1 MARPIQVDNLSA
13 AINNELKLYS
23 SEVVAGMKKANDK
36 CMKEFV
42 EDTKRDAPRGRRQK
56 YYKNI
61 TSKTTLDTPNRKVN
75 TWYVKDPEYRLTHLI
90 KNGHVTRKGGRTKK
104 NDFIDK
110 NYEKL
115 EKDFEKEVKEVI
127 QNGH

>member
-90 KNGHVTRKGGRTKK
+90 KNGHATRKGGRTKK

>member
-1 MARPIQVDNLSA
+1 MGKLIHFDRLSEE
-13 AINNELKLYS
+13 INNELKLYS
-23 SEVVAGMKKANDK
+23 SEIVVGMKKANDK

-42 EDTKRDAPRGRRQK
+42 EDTKRDAPRGHRQK

-75 TWYVKDPEYRLTHLI
+75 IWYVKDPEYRLTHLI
-90 KNGHVTRKGGRTKK
+90 KNGHVTRKGNRTKK

-110 NYEKL
+110 NYEKM
-115 EKDFEKEVKEVI
+115 EKNFEKEVKEVI